1 MDTIYN
7 YGGGGGIELI
17 DWMEPERNSMKSN
30 NRGRAGMREQGKR
43 ACACVLPA
51 EFLTVHWKEIIREW
65 VKLRLTPRG

>member
-1 MDTIYN
+1 
-7 YGGGGGIELI
+7 
-17 DWMEPERNSMKSN
+17 MKSN